1 MLSWVQHHHKK
12 IQEIGTGLV
21 IYESINF
28 VYDFMF
34 YPFAISYW
42 GFALGGSI
50 AVFFT
55 FVINTTVFV
64 LYEYM
69 AIDWLG
75 AHALRQ
81 LEEKENKSALE
92 RLVTWI
98 GKKKVKW
105 WEKLANPIVFIALT
119 LPIDPV
125 IVAIH
130 YRRQH
135 FGGISARDWSI
146 FFLATAAA
154 SAWWLLKVDLI
165 IMAVRYLWAILST
178 NVLTVLIV
186 DAWNQV

>member
-1 MLSWVQHHHKK
+1 V
-12 IQEIGTGLV
+12 
-21 IYESINF
+21 
-28 VYDFMF
+28 
-34 YPFAISYW
+34 
-42 GFALGGSI
+42 
-50 AVFFT
+50 
-55 FVINTTVFV
+55 
-64 LYEYM
+64 
-69 AIDWLG
+69 
-75 AHALRQ
+75 
-81 LEEKENKSALE
+81 
-92 RLVTWI
+92 
-98 GKKKVKW
+98 KKKVKW